1 MAEKLKTGGAKVS
14 GSISNVLPGQR
25 LVTSR
30 KPRMLTPSEIEL
42 LQQDLKA
49 ALKVLG
55 QDEIDDAHTL
65 MREQGF
71 RSDDFEI
78 LQRADPSPPFPSAVT
93 GTVVVLRRSNKT
105 SRTYAAGHGSTWLE
119 QLDADLK
126 LGVFGR
132 QK

>member
-1 MAEKLKTGGAKVS
+1 
-14 GSISNVLPGQR
+14 
-25 LVTSR
+25 
-30 KPRMLTPSEIEL
+30 L

-49 ALKVLG
+49 ALQFLG

-78 LQRADPSPPFPSAVT
+78 LQKADPLAPFPSAVT
-93 GTVVVLRRSNKT
+93 GTVVVLRRSNKAAK
-105 SRTYAAGHGSTWLE
+105 TYAAGHGSTWLE
-119 QLDADLK
+119 QLGADLK

>member
-1 MAEKLKTGGAKVS
+1 
-14 GSISNVLPGQR
+14 
-25 LVTSR
+25 
-30 KPRMLTPSEIEL
+30 MLTPSEIEL

-55 QDEIDDAHTL
+55 QDEIDEAHTL

-78 LQRADPSPPFPSAVT
+78 LQRADPSPPLPSAVT